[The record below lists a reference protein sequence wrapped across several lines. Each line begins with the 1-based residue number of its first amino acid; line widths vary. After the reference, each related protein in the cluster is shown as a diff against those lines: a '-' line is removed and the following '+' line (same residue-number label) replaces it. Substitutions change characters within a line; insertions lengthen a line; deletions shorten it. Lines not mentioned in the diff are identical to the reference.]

1 MFAEFLPFLLV
12 FPILPSGV
20 GLTMQV
26 YGDFLIFNITIM
38 PSLIGFVNC

>member
-12 FPILPSGV
+12 FPIVPSGV
-20 GLTMQV
+20 GLTMGV
-26 YGDFLIFNITIM
+26 CGVFLIFNMSTM